1 MYLHWHHGN
10 IRLGAAGFVFR
21 KYFFPNM
28 VGRAAHP
35 ESIKESEIILHQ
47 SLKKIVKIWLPEN
60 SPHKFMFGDLPTIA
74 DLSLAAELA
83 QLEGI

>member
-1 MYLHWHHGN
+1 MDMYLHWHHGN
-10 IRLGAAGFVFR
+10 IRLGAAGYVFR

-28 VGRAAHP
+28 VGRSAP
-35 ESIKESEIILHQ
+35 KESIIEAEIIMHQ

-60 SPHKFMFGDLPTIA
+60 SPTKFMFGDKPSIA

-83 QLEGI
+83 